1 VCPNSLPT
9 EAIESDVV
17 ATFNAEQRE
26 WAIDECRTSLTSILI
41 PLLNTYA
48 GLATAIA
55 GFVLDNTALVVAG
68 MILVG
73 SAVVLVNGA
82 ESTRR
87 RAVRVISSIQD
98 AVDAVGQELGV
109 SQWAAVDQD
118 RINAFADT
126 TGDHQWIHVDVERA
140 GSESPYGTTIAHGF
154 LTLSLIPA
162 LSKDNY
168 RVDNAKMGI
177 NYGLNKVRFLA
188 PVPAGSRVRVR
199 SDLLDAKKV
208 NDSTVD
214 LTVRQT
220 VELDGSDKPAA
231 VAEVIARMVF

>member
-1 VCPNSLPT
+1 
-9 EAIESDVV
+9 
-17 ATFNAEQRE
+17 
-26 WAIDECRTSLTSILI
+26 
-41 PLLNTYA
+41 
-48 GLATAIA
+48 
-55 GFVLDNTALVVAG
+55 
-68 MILVG
+68 M
-73 SAVVLVNGA
+73 
-82 ESTRR
+82 
-87 RAVRVISSIQD
+87 RVIASIAE

-109 SQWAAVDQD
+109 SQWIAVDQD
-118 RINAFADT
+118 RINAFAEA
-126 TGDHQWIHVDVERA
+126 TGDHQWIHIDVERA
-140 GSESPYGTTIAHGF
+140 QRESPYGTTIAHGF
-154 LTLSLIPA
+154 LTLSLIPG

-188 PVPAGSRVRVR
+188 PVPAGSRVRLR
-199 SDLLDAKKV
+199 SELVDAKKV

>member
-1 VCPNSLPT
+1 
-9 EAIESDVV
+9 
-17 ATFNAEQRE
+17 
-26 WAIDECRTSLTSILI
+26 
-41 PLLNTYA
+41 
-48 GLATAIA
+48 
-55 GFVLDNTALVVAG
+55 
-68 MILVG
+68 
-73 SAVVLVNGA
+73 
-82 ESTRR
+82 
-87 RAVRVISSIQD
+87 VRVISSIQD

-109 SQWAAVDQD
+109 SQWVAVDQD

-188 PVPAGSRVRVR
+188 PVPAGSLIRLR
-199 SDLLDAKKV
+199 SDLVDAKKV

-220 VELDGSDKPAA
+220 VELNGSERPAA